1 MKEAVVAPN
10 SIHLSYILSVGRILR
25 ERALNTLEA
34 FRGVVL
40 NLHHWACTGYDLVGG
55 KMSGAVGFLQC
66 RVGEATVGSP
76 VASSVTGRR
85 GWIDQRT
92 QKKGVRYVTFKILT
106 ESQINRTGWQI
117 ESPDR
122 GGTTSR
128 IRRME

>member
-1 MKEAVVAPN
+1 MAPN
-10 SIHLSYILSVGRILR
+10 SVHLSYILSVGRILR
-25 ERALNTLEA
+25 ERTLNTLEA

-40 NLHHWACTGYDLVGG
+40 NLHHWACTGYDLVRG

-92 QKKGVRYVTFKILT
+92 QKTQKKGVPSKYSLKARLT
-106 ESQINRTGWQI
+106 GRDGK
-117 ESPDR
+117 
-122 GGTTSR
+122 
-128 IRRME
+128 